1 MFIKSMG
8 LALMLVVV
16 SLSAIAQTS
25 NVPLEKRLTAEQMQ
39 ATGLNTLSAKQ
50 LALLNQI
57 LQEQTS
63 QAVAVAVEKNTEE
76 VKASAPVAPMAVPV
90 LSNEPFKS
98 RIIGTFSGWQT
109 GTVFTLENGQ
119 QWQVNKSSGKLPKP
133 LSDPAVYVGISLVG
147 KWYFQFDDENL
158 PRAMVTRIK

>member
-16 SLSAIAQTS
+16 SISAIAQTS

-50 LALLNQI
+50 LALLNQL

-76 VKASAPVAPMAVPV
+76 
-90 LSNEPFKS
+90 E
-98 RIIGTFSGWQT
+98 
-109 GTVFTLENGQ
+109 
-119 QWQVNKSSGKLPKP
+119 
-133 LSDPAVYVGISLVG
+133 
-147 KWYFQFDDENL
+147 
-158 PRAMVTRIK
+158 